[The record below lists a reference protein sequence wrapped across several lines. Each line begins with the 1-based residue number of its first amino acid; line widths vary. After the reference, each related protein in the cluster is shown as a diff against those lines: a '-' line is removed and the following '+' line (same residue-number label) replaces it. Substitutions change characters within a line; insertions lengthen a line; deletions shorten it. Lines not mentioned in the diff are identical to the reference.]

1 MMDTGRVSIILN
13 VISSKRVKC
22 TFLTEYFYFYVLDYT
37 FFEVE
42 NLSNF
47 HLPST
52 ENSLVPC
59 LAHTPHLSSWI
70 SEHSQQ

>member
-22 TFLTEYFYFYVLDYT
+22 TFLTEYFYFLDT

-42 NLSNF
+42 IVKLLF
-47 HLPST
+47 AKH
-52 ENSLVPC
+52 
-59 LAHTPHLSSWI
+59 
-70 SEHSQQ
+70 